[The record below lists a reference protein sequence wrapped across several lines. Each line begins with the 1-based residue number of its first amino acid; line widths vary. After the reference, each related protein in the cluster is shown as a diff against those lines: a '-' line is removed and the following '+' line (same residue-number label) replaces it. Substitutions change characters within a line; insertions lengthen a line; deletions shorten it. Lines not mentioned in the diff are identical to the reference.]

1 VPNPDPFQARLG
13 RRRRRRKVGDLAALR
28 RKLWGAICE
37 ADDMLVG
44 AEADELRLK
53 AIHAL
58 VQAGMAY
65 ARILEIGEHEARL
78 RAIEEKLRLVGRGVG

>member
-1 VPNPDPFQARLG
+1 MPNPDPYHARLSRK
-13 RRRRRRKVGDLAALR
+13 RRRTTGDLNALR

-37 ADDMLVG
+37 ADDLIG
-44 AEADELRLK
+44 SAETDEIRLK

-65 ARILEIGEHEARL
+65 AKICEVGEYEARL
-78 RAIEEKLRLVGRGVG
+78 AAIEQQLRLGGRRLG

>member
-1 VPNPDPFQARLG
+1 MPNPDPYRARLT
-13 RRRRRRKVGDLAALR
+13 RKRRRKTGDLQALQ

-37 ADDMLVG
+37 ADDLIIL

-65 ARILEIGEHEARL
+65 AKVLEIGEHEARL
-78 RAIEEKLRLVGRGVG
+78 AALEQQLRLAGRRVG

>member
-1 VPNPDPFQARLG
+1 MPNPDPYRARLT
-13 RRRRRRKVGDLAALR
+13 RKRRRKTGDLQALQ
-28 RKLWGAICE
+28 RKLWCAICE
-37 ADDMLVG
+37 ADDLIIL

-65 ARILEIGEHEARL
+65 AKVLEIGEHEARL
-78 RAIEEKLRLVGRGVG
+78 AALEQQLRLAGRRVG

>member
-1 VPNPDPFQARLG
+1 MNPDPFQARLE
-13 RRRRRRKVGDLAALR
+13 RKRRRKVGDLKALQ

-37 ADDMLVG
+37 ADDLVVAAG
-44 AEADELRLK
+44 SAELRLK

-65 ARILEIGEHEARL
+65 AKVLEIGELEARL
-78 RAIEEKLRLVGRGVG
+78 QALERCLTDVGPGRTR

>member
-1 VPNPDPFQARLG
+1 VPNPDPFKARLG
-13 RRRRRRKVGDLAALR
+13 RRRRRRKVGDLAALQ

-37 ADDMLVG
+37 ADGVIVG
-44 AEADELRLK
+44 ADADELRLK

-65 ARILEIGEHEARL
+65 AKILEIGEYEARL
-78 RAIEEKLRLVGRGVG
+78 AALEQQLRLAGRRLG

>member
-1 VPNPDPFQARLG
+1 MPNPDPYRARLT
-13 RRRRRRKVGDLAALR
+13 RKRRRKTGDLPALQ

-37 ADDMLVG
+37 ADDLIVL

-65 ARILEIGEHEARL
+65 AKLLEIGEHEARL
-78 RAIEEKLRLVGRGVG
+78 AAIEQQLRLAGRRVG